1 MNARKKDNARRGR
14 SKGRGKT
21 GAKKVAAAQ
30 GKRKQPR
37 SNTRSQPHSKLPRR
51 RRFDPLELRDIAEVS
66 TKLGVVIVDDCMR
79 VLEHVPNNSVDLVIT
94 SPPYE
99 RHAKYNNGEKYE
111 RKWYEEAFLPVTE
124 EIHRILQPRGSLVL
138 NYRSRRYENERGTM
152 QYELIGW
159 LREQGFLFAE
169 DFVWGKPSPP
179 PGRFKRTLKDAIEYC
194 FQFTKSAEW
203 QFFPEQCLQPA
214 KWDAKDR
221 ARRRAY
227 EHNHVREVA
236 PSGHGRNRVRAGPDL
251 VRPSNLLYYEP
262 EFGPNPTSHPARF
275 PIEIPDFFIRLLT
288 KRGDLVVDPFA
299 GTCTAAVAAEHLKRK
314 WIAAEIHR
322 PYVKALPARLN
333 GRTNGTRR

>member
-1 MNARKKDNARRGR
+1 MSTRKKSTAKQRGSTKRGSAR
-14 SKGRGKT
+14 SKKR
-21 GAKKVAAAQ
+21 AATQPSRKSLERTARPQAQ
-30 GKRKQPR
+30 
-37 SNTRSQPHSKLPRR
+37 SKLPRR
-51 RRFDPLELRDIAEVS
+51 RRFDPLELRDIAEFS
-66 TKLGVVIVDDCMR
+66 TKLGVTVVDDCMR
-79 VLEHVPNNSVDLVIT
+79 VLEQIPTNSVDLVIT

-99 RHAKYNNGEKYE
+99 RHAKYNNGEKYQ
-111 RKWYEEAFLPVTE
+111 RKWYEESFLPVTA
-124 EIHRILQPRGSLVL
+124 EIHRVLQPRGSLVL
-138 NYRSRRYENERGTM
+138 NYRSRRYKNERGTM

-179 PGRFKRTLKDAIEYC
+179 PGQFKRTLKDAIEYC
-194 FQFTKSAEW
+194 FQFAKSREW

-214 KWDAKDR
+214 KWDARDR
-221 ARRRAY
+221 ERRRAH

-262 EFGPNPTSHPARF
+262 EFGPNPTGHPARF
-275 PIEIPDFFIRLLT
+275 PIEIPDFFVRLLT

-299 GTCTAAVAAEHLKRK
+299 GTCTTAVAAEHLNRK

-333 GRTNGTRR
+333 GRTNGSRR